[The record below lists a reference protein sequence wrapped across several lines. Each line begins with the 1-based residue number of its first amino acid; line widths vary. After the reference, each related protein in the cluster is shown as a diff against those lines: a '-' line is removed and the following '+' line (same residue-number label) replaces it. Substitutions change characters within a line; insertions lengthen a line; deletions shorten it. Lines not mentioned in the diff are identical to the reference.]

1 MKKAIITAQCQ
12 GGVIDAPNPIARENW
27 PVIKI
32 HAAPM
37 CTEYKSFISGRPST
51 SLGHEAAGEIVDV
64 AQPGHVKVGDRVV
77 VMPQYPCG
85 TCLLCVSGDYI
96 HCQNAVDFA
105 AFTDEGEGKAT
116 MAQLMLKPDWILP
129 AIPDDI
135 SYDHASMACCG
146 IGPTFGALERMDVRP
161 GETLLITGL
170 GPVGLGGVVNGCDRN
185 ARVIAVDIS
194 EWRRKRALALGA
206 TAVYAPDEALDAIME
221 LTSGLGVDAAVD
233 CSGAPAAHRLDI
245 DAVRRRGRVAFVGE
259 CSDDTVIRISPDMI
273 RKGITL
279 HGSWHYNLS
288 LFPRLMG
295 VVRRNTEKLESLISH
310 RFDIDNVQDAWEL
323 QTTGEC
329 AKVILKPW
337 GLDSVK

>member
-1 MKKAIITAQCQ
+1 MKKAVITAQRQ
-12 GGVIDAPNPIARENW
+12 GGVIDAPDPIAKDNW
-27 PVIKI
+27 AVIKI
-32 HAAPM
+32 HSAPM
-37 CTEYKSFISGRPST
+37 CTEYKGFISGRPSS
-51 SLGHEAAGEIVDV
+51 SLGHEAAGEIVEV
-64 AQPGHVKVGDRVV
+64 AQPGRVEVGDRVV

-85 TCLLCVSGDYI
+85 HCALCVSGDYI
-96 HCQNAVDFA
+96 HCQNSVDFA
-105 AFTDEGEGKAT
+105 GFTGDGEGRAT

-129 AIPDDI
+129 AIPENI

-146 IGPTFGALERMDVRP
+146 LGPTFGALERMEVKP
-161 GETLLITGL
+161 GETLLISGL
-170 GPVGLGGVVNGCDRN
+170 GPVGLGGVVNGADRN
-185 ARVIAVDIS
+185 ARVVAVDINP
-194 EWRRKRALALGA
+194 WRRDRAMTLGA
-206 TAVYAPDEALDAIME
+206 TAAFSADEALDGTQE
-221 LTSGLGVDAAVD
+221 LTGGLGVDAAVD

-295 VVRRNTEKLESLISH
+295 VVRRNTDKLESLISH
-310 RFDIDNVQDAWEL
+310 RFDIDDVQDAWEL
-323 QTTGEC
+323 QTTDEC

-337 GLDSVK
+337 GMDA